1 MWIHV
6 ADPTRWV
13 PSAHPLDKY
22 IFFLFGF
29 LWHSRVF
36 ILQVLIDTK
45 KYLIEVSLVH
55 GFLAR
60 EAKRRSTSIYLP
72 TGTIPMFPMDLAG
85 GSMSLR
91 QGYDCCA
98 VSVSVI
104 FHLDGR

>member
-1 MWIHV
+1 V

-85 GSMSLR
+85 GNMSLR